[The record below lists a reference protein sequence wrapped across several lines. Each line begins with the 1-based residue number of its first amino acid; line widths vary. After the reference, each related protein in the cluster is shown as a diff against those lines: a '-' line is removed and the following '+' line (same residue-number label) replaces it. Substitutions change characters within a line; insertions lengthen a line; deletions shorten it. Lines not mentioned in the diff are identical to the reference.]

1 MKNLQQRRLRRSGHC
16 SRRKIRRCL
25 EVKKSN
31 FRREWFWVLVIGF
44 CIIEFKNYFI
54 GVNQDKNVTGVGSKG
69 GEELEAPSLETYW
82 KRVAVKRGRG
92 RKKKRREGCRY
103 S

>member
-1 MKNLQQRRLRRSGHC
+1 MPGS
-16 SRRKIRRCL
+16 
-25 EVKKSN
+25 KKSN

-69 GEELEAPSLETYW
+69 GEELEAPSLEMYW

-92 RKKKRREGCRY
+92 RKKKGGRVADILNCEIWQGAKGRD
-103 S
+103 